1 MAITKRKVSISLD
14 EELASALEAGSESLS
29 AQVNEAVR
37 VEFTRRRRRV
47 LLDEMLDEFERCEG
61 PVDEALVDKYMELLA

>member
-1 MAITKRKVSISLD
+1 MATTKRKVSISLD

-29 AQVNEAVR
+29 SQVNEAVR
-37 VEFTRRRRRV
+37 IEFMRRRRRV
-47 LLDEMLDEFERCEG
+47 LLDEMLDEFERSEG

>member
-1 MAITKRKVSISLD
+1 MATTKRKVSISLD

-29 AQVNEAVR
+29 SQVNEAAR

-47 LLDEMLDEFERCEG
+47 LLDEMLDEFERSEG
-61 PVDEALVDKYMELLA
+61 PVDEALVDNYMELLA